1 MRPLLRPALF
11 ALWSTALVAIVANL
25 LVLFAGQA
33 ANGAPIFVEMQGMTL
48 DVDPVT
54 VILATIAGALMAAVG
69 SLLAMRLLPPGRG
82 PLVIII
88 AGSVLALLSLFGTT
102 AALTATGV
110 ATLVVMH
117 LATGTVVVVGNA
129 VIHSR
134 AKDRAAVS
142 TR

>member
-1 MRPLLRPALF
+1 MRTLIRPALF
-11 ALWSTALVAIVANL
+11 ALWSTALVASVSNL
-25 LVLFAGQA
+25 IVLFAGQA
-33 ANGAPIFVEMQGMTL
+33 ANGASVFVDLQGMTL

-54 VILATIAGALMAAVG
+54 VIFATIAGALMAAVG
-69 SLLAMRLLPPGRG
+69 SLIAMRLLARRG

-88 AGSVLALLSLFGTT
+88 AGSVLALLSLFGTS
-102 AALTATGV
+102 AATTTTGV
-110 ATLVVMH
+110 VTLAIMH
-117 LATGTVVVVGNA
+117 LVTGTVVVVGNV